1 MDPAT
6 LAAMAANLEVCA
18 RIHTHCARAFLV
30 RVALGIASGSRINLN
45 HGDSA

>member
-30 RVALGIASGSRINLN
+30 RVALGIASGFQN
-45 HGDSA
+45 